1 MNWLDLLSVHTVKQA
16 SQTKAENKGR
26 GTTQSLLL
34 YRQNPLYYDRSIAK
48 LRSGNDWNTLYGQLH
63 IDNRQ

>member
-16 SQTKAENKGR
+16 SQTKAEYKGR

-34 YRQNPLYYDRSIAK
+34 YK
-48 LRSGNDWNTLYGQLH
+48 TLYTMTDLLQTY
-63 IDNRQ
+63 RQGMTGTPCVASSI